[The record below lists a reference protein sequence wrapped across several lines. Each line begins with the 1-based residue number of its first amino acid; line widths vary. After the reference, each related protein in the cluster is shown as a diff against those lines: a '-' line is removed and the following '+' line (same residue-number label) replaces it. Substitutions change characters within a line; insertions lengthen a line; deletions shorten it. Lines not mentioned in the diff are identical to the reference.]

1 MGYESPVET
10 TNLRNAEESVQ
21 IAYYGEE
28 NHSLGDSC
36 RLVETLKLC
45 ISEEVPVRQ
54 DENYPLRPVVRL
66 VVGDSDMNHL
76 QTSCQNAYS
85 CCGMG
90 NHSPVSSLSDDV
102 AIRHDVAIRQ
112 IAASIGQGQQSRT
125 LV

>member
-28 NHSLGDSC
+28 NHSLGDSWRL
-36 RLVETLKLC
+36 RLVETLKLS

-66 VVGDSDMNHL
+66 VVGDSD
-76 QTSCQNAYS
+76 TSR
-85 CCGMG
+85 
-90 NHSPVSSLSDDV
+90 LF
-102 AIRHDVAIRQ
+102 RR
-112 IAASIGQGQQSRT
+112 AARMPTPLAGWGTT
-125 LV
+125 LP

>member
-36 RLVETLKLC
+36 RLVETSKLC

-66 VVGDSDMNHL
+66 VVGDSDTSRPL

-85 CCGMG
+85 SCGMG
-90 NHSPVSSLSDDV
+90 NDSPVSSLSD
-102 AIRHDVAIRQ
+102 DVAIRQ

>member
-1 MGYESPVET
+1 MENSGYWSHEPCKDLRGSYSLGYSSGVGYESPVET

-54 DENYPLRPVVRL
+54 DENYPLRPVVVSLLAILIL
-66 VVGDSDMNHL
+66 VV
-76 QTSCQNAYS
+76 
-85 CCGMG
+85 
-90 NHSPVSSLSDDV
+90 SPDKLPECLLLLRDGEPLS
-102 AIRHDVAIRQ
+102 RE
-112 IAASIGQGQQSRT
+112 
-125 LV
+125 

>member
-54 DENYPLRPVVRL
+54 DENYPLHPVVRL
-66 VVGDSDMNHL
+66 VVGDSD
-76 QTSCQNAYS
+76 TSRLFRQ
-85 CCGMG
+85 
-90 NHSPVSSLSDDV
+90 V
-102 AIRHDVAIRQ
+102 ARMPTPLA
-112 IAASIGQGQQSRT
+112 GWGTT
-125 LV
+125 LP

>member
-28 NHSLGDSC
+28 NHYLGDSC

-54 DENYPLRPVVRL
+54 DENYPLRPVV
-66 VVGDSDMNHL
+66 GDSD
-76 QTSCQNAYS
+76 TSRLSRRVAR
-85 CCGMG
+85 MP
-90 NHSPVSSLSDDV
+90 SPL
-102 AIRHDVAIRQ
+102 A
-112 IAASIGQGQQSRT
+112 GWGTT
-125 LV
+125 LP

>member
-36 RLVETLKLC
+36 RLMETLKLC

-66 VVGDSDMNHL
+66 VVGDSDTNRL
-76 QTSCQNAYS
+76 F
-85 CCGMG
+85 
-90 NHSPVSSLSDDV
+90 
-102 AIRHDVAIRQ
+102 RR
-112 IAASIGQGQQSRT
+112 AARMPTPLAGWGTT
-125 LV
+125 LP